1 MVTQNIIETNI
12 NLTTLL
18 GKLLDDFVICK
29 LTNTLNS
36 NGFHSL
42 AATAAAA

>member
-18 GKLLDDFVICK
+18 GKLLNDFVICK

-36 NGFHSL
+36 NGFHSH